1 MIPTQQLNDFKHQF
15 FQWKWTILNQS
26 PNQEHPRLQLNRPRL
41 EWYKPNPK
49 KHEWR
54 DTWMNFKQVK
64 CNLWYTLNEIKQ
76 FHYMKCFIQKPNP
89 TLVWYTT
96 FQVET
101 RANAWLIDFKQSN
114 WKWATFE
121 GCQVRQK
128 KTKANTFKMNVF
140 GLWDNVL
147 GSLFDKN
154 IVSFVYQV
162 WITKMVGLNLESNV
176 FVPQR

>member
-1 MIPTQQLNDFKHQF
+1 MIPTQQLNDFQHQF
-15 FQWKWTILNQS
+15 FQWKGTILNQS

-101 RANAWLIDFKQSN
+101 RANAWLISSN
-114 WKWATFE
+114 PIENGPLLRDVKSGKRKPRPTRLKWTCLAFE
-121 GCQVRQK
+121 TMCLAHYL
-128 KTKANTFKMNVF
+128 TKILSHLSIKC
-140 GLWDNVL
+140 
-147 GSLFDKN
+147 
-154 IVSFVYQV
+154 
-162 WITKMVGLNLESNV
+162 ESRKWLV
-176 FVPQR
+176 